1 MSLKKLSEGVHHCTL
16 PWNTLEIPLARVGQV
31 YQCDCGTYWLIQSLG
46 LNNHYP
52 LWKRAKKSK
61 ALKLIAEASD
71 LKMLRAK
78 ELPRFDFYSTDNNFI
93 ANVRQHPGEERL

>member
-1 MSLKKLSEGVHHCTL
+1 MSLKLLSEGVHHCDL
-16 PWNTLEIPLARVGQV
+16 PWNTMGMPWASVGQV
-31 YQCDCGTYWLIQSLG
+31 YQCDCGTYWLIESLG

-52 LWKRAKKSK
+52 SWKRTKERR
-61 ALKLIAEASD
+61 ALKLIAEASG

-78 ELPRFDFYSTDNNFI
+78 ELPRFDFYSTDDNFI